1 MAAADSESG
10 VARIAVTVRN
20 EGYYEADGRSRKNV
34 QQSVL
39 QWLLY
44 VIWYRPHAFVRSYRD
59 TGTVLTISKR
69 ERGASVLKRE

>member
-1 MAAADSESG
+1 MVDPVAAADSASG

-44 VIWYRPHAFVRSYRD
+44 VI
-59 TGTVLTISKR
+59 
-69 ERGASVLKRE
+69 SVSTARIRAVVPGNGYSTHYQTMAPA